1 MNFAVDFDGTLVTN
15 KYPEIG
21 YPNYKLVEFCKRRQS
36 LGDNIILWTCRTGK
50 YLEDAITYLKDVC
63 NLIPNYIN
71 ENAPWD
77 HTLYEAEGRKI
88 GADYYIDDKA
98 ISVYD
103 IDKFI
108 DNFEEL
114 SMNNNTDNAF
124 LNKVDKT
131 IATNNS
137 MTSKQLEEYL
147 NNINSNVFQP
157 VSTSLEDWKPYLGKC
172 PHCGSANIEA
182 NYSIVLTSM
191 PPQYNCRCKDCK
203 GTFFS
208 GQIKQE
214 SQTITPYNPDP
225 GLPNYPDQPQKPQY
239 DWGNIRQGW
248 ICPRCG
254 KVNSP
259 DRDFCDCSSGGGWG
273 SPIIWCNTNNTS
285 GNNPK
290 LASSITVSGNTLT
303 SNENNIVNVADLYSF
318 ETCNLHG
325 NRGDLK

>member
-1 MNFAVDFDGTLVTN
+1 MNFAVDFDGTLVSN

-21 YPNYKLVEFCKRRQS
+21 YPNWDLVNFCKRRQA

-50 YLEDAITYLKDVC
+50 HLDNAIKYLKDICTFV
-63 NLIPNYIN
+63 PDYVN

-77 HTLYEAEGRKI
+77 PTLYEDESRKI
-88 GADYYIDDKA
+88 GADYYIDDRA

-103 IDKFI
+103 IDKL
-108 DNFEEL
+108 EKEL
-114 SMNNNTDNAF
+114 NKMDKEF
-124 LNKVDKT
+124 LNADALTIKDNT
-131 IATNNS
+131 IASN
-137 MTSKQLEEYL
+137 TSKMK
-147 NNINSNVFQP
+147 NNIGSNVTTVYHELF
-157 VSTSLEDWKPYLGKC
+157 SDGWGPYLGKC

-182 NYSIVLTSM
+182 DYSKVLTSM

-239 DWGNIRQGW
+239 DWGNTRQGW

-259 DRDFCDCSSGGGWG
+259 DRDFCDCSNNGGWG
-273 SPIIWCNTNNTS
+273 SPIIWCNSEGTSAGKPNTMPSVTISGLTNDQ
-285 GNNPK
+285 
-290 LASSITVSGNTLT
+290 SITGSIYG
-303 SNENNIVNVADLYSF
+303 F
-318 ETCNLHG
+318 EACNLHEK
-325 NRGDLK
+325 GDLN

>member
-21 YPNYKLVEFCKRRQS
+21 YPNLNVISFCKKRQA

-50 YLEDAITYLKDVC
+50 YLEEALHFLIAECD
-63 NLIPNYIN
+63 LIPDCVN
-71 ENAPWD
+71 ENAPYD
-77 HTLYEAEGRKI
+77 KNLYPSESRKI

-103 IDKFI
+103 INKL
-108 DNFEEL
+108 EKEL
-114 SMNNNTDNAF
+114 NKTMENDF

-131 IATNNS
+131 IATNKS

-157 VSTSLEDWKPYLGKC
+157 VNSSLEDWRPYLGTC
-172 PHCGSANIEA
+172 PHCGSNNIEA
-182 NYSIVLTSM
+182 NYGIVLTSM

-203 GTFFS
+203 STFFS

-225 GLPNYPDQPQKPQY
+225 GLPSYPNQPQRPNY
-239 DWGNIRQGW
+239 GYGMREGW

-273 SPIIWCNTNNTS
+273 SPIVWCNSEGTSAGKPNTMPSMNIS
-285 GNNPK
+285 G
-290 LASSITVSGNTLT
+290 LTTSQNTAT
-303 SNENNIVNVADLYSF
+303 STFNLKD
-318 ETCNLHG
+318 CNLHETMG
-325 NRGDLK
+325 ELK